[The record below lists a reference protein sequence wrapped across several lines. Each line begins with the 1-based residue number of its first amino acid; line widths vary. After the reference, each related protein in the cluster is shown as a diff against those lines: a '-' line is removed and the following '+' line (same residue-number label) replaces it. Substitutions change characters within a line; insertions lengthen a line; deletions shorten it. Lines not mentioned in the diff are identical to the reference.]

1 LEYVVVHEMT
11 HLLERL
17 HNDRFKGILDRVMPH
32 WRQVKDKLKEELMK
46 QDYPELEEEPD
57 RVTALQRKPEKKE
70 LIIATRHFITALEND
85 DTNRIYLVESDGT
98 KLEIGIVYPNKLKK
112 KHVRYGFEI
121 TEGLGESM
129 KSIGLRNRNDAI
141 IQLCKEWIR
150 FQPSTRQ
157 AFRSRK
163 IYHRTAYVFRML
175 SYILDLVTIIDA
187 VKIKVYGR
195 LKGDI
200 PDR

>member
-1 LEYVVVHEMT
+1 MT

-150 FQPSTRQ
+150 FQPSP
-157 AFRSRK
+157 AHDKPFAVEKS
-163 IYHRTAYVFRML
+163 
-175 SYILDLVTIIDA
+175 IIE
-187 VKIKVYGR
+187 
-195 LKGDI
+195 LHMSLEC
-200 PDR
+200 